1 MRRLYQAG
9 RTTIVVSLVCLLLIG
24 CGESKVV
31 QCNKLIGVINKGQAI
46 ASAGINGNDPTAMN
60 QLATNLEG
68 LSQETKG
75 VSIQDAQLKDFQTR
89 FAQVYQ
95 TLAQA
100 SRSIANAMTTVK
112 QTPTTGPNAAKIKQ
126 AQADAQS
133 ATQNA
138 LKAAQDENK
147 LVTDLNSYCRA
158 EA

>member
-1 MRRLYQAG
+1 MRRIHQIEKWTLL
-9 RTTIVVSLVCLLLIG
+9 VSLVSLLLVG

-46 ASAGINGNDPTAMN
+46 ASTGINGNDPTAMN

-75 VSIQDAQLKDFQTR
+75 VSVEDTQLKDFQTR

-95 TLAQA
+95 TLGQA
-100 SRSIANAMTTVK
+100 SRTIANAMTTVK
-112 QTPTTGPNAAKIKQ
+112 QTPSAGANAAKLKQ
-126 AQADAQS
+126 AQSDAQS
-133 ATQNA
+133 ATQTA

-147 LVTDLNSYCRA
+147 LVTDLNNYCKA
-158 EA
+158 GS